1 MAKRNKGQKS
11 IKVSQKGSK
20 NPSHWRDSKGNHKF
34 LCLHCLKSM
43 KGTTTCCGFKMFHLG
58 SRPRTPKIT
67 APKQEWRK
75 FFDLFVT
82 GGRCESK
89 GQLHQIIKLRKSYGL
104 STTNAEE
111 HLRNLINE
119 IDNDIISVFDIKR
132 HEAIEAHNPY
142 DSEMMEQVTA
152 SATRYNSLPIE
163 KIERSKE
170 YFVVP
175 FFATHNYRFYIPT
188 KIENF
193 DIQKCRA
200 QLVPKHYGTQKV
212 MGLSVLTEN
221 KKEVISLDYQP
232 DSQYGYRQE
241 LYIFES
247 RVKAMA
253 FRQEFLTIVFGL
265 LKEKELPYLSELVG
279 TVNLDYQRVSKKSPE
294 LLI

>member
-11 IKVSQKGSK
+11 IKVTQKGSK
-20 NPSHWRDSKGNHKF
+20 NPSSWRDSNGNHKF

-43 KGTTTCCGFKMFHLG
+43 KGQSKCCGFNTYHLG

-67 APKQEWRK
+67 APKQEWKK
-75 FFDLFVT
+75 FFDLFIT
-82 GGRCESK
+82 GRACENK

-104 STTNAEE
+104 STTLAEE
-111 HLRNLINE
+111 NLRTLTDK
-119 IDNDIISVFDIKR
+119 IDNDIIGVFDIKR
-132 HEAIEAHNPY
+132 HEAIEAHNSY
-142 DSEMMEQVTA
+142 DSEIIQQVTT
-152 SATRYNSLPIE
+152 SATRYNSLPTE
-163 KIERSKE
+163 KIERGKE

-175 FFATHNYRFYIPT
+175 FFATYGYRFYIPT
-188 KIENF
+188 QVKNF

-253 FRQEFLTIVFGL
+253 FRQEFLSIVFEL
-265 LKEKELPYLSELVG
+265 LKEKELPYLPELVG